1 MSIFT
6 KIINREIPAN
16 IIYEDNYVIAILDI
30 MPITKGHTLVIP
42 KKEFKDIFEI
52 DLEYMGYIS
61 NAILKISKALKK
73 AYNLEG
79 LNILN
84 NNGEISGQSVPHIH
98 FHLIPRYNQNDIEIL
113 KNYKFQPNF
122 EDDKQKIIKALS

>member
-16 IIYEDNYVIAILDI
+16 IVYEDSYVIAILDI
-30 MPITKGHTLVIP
+30 MPVTKGHTLVIP

-52 DLEYMGYIS
+52 DLEYMNHIS

-73 AYNLEG
+73 AYNLKG
-79 LNILN
+79 LNIIN
-84 NNGEISGQSVPHIH
+84 NNGEISGQSVSHIH

-113 KNYKFQPNF
+113 KNYKFIPDF
-122 EDDKQKIIKALS
+122 EHDKQLIIKALS

>member
-16 IIYEDNYVIAILDI
+16 IVYEDNYVIAILDI
-30 MPITKGHTLVIP
+30 MPVTKGHTLVIP

-52 DLEYMGYIS
+52 DLEYMNHIS

-73 AYNLEG
+73 AYNLKG
-79 LNILN
+79 LNIIN
-84 NNGEISGQSVPHIH
+84 NNGEISGQSVSHIH

-113 KNYKFQPNF
+113 KNYKFIPDF
-122 EDDKQKIIKALS
+122 EHDKQLIIKALS